1 MHPRSKELSTIAR
14 YCVTKSPGFAA
25 IALWVPHKYR
35 DTDSYVARTNG
46 RTIEAA
52 QQFFDRY
59 DGREQ
64 AFVFMHEVLHVALR
78 HVPRGQRA
86 WSVSSAHALVWNL
99 ACFPAG
105 TWTGFG
111 KRIED
116 VATIC
121 NSYNDDLIGIQSQ
134 AGRISATKE
143 HPFWIKKRLGTR
155 YPILL
160 GEAHWAKAQDVEAGD
175 YLLVPRFRE
184 EEQEN
189 VRFLDLRPFIAE
201 GTDSKGRETF
211 GNRAT
216 KEVPLSP
223 DVAWLIGMYVAEGSA
238 SPTVRFSLSIEET
251 DFAERLICV
260 LSSIGHSATISRNEK
275 GHSMSVNSGAVVFGR
290 WLKAHCGQ
298 GAHSKHAPQAILR
311 HPDARIRRAFLQG
324 VIDGDGYT
332 RPIGKSKYHSRT
344 RVTVGVVSEA
354 LIHDLVLL
362 LAQDAIGG
370 SVNRCVWKP
379 RYIGER
385 FCEKETTLF
394 RLNFCPDGKSTVSR
408 EMNGR
413 TIESWSHSWRSDEEG
428 VWYKVKD
435 VSRTPYRGL
444 VYNLST
450 STHTYIAGCFLVH
463 NCDAIINR
471 ALDKMSWIKAPKDGV
486 TFESLLDKEELE
498 ARPPQNWSAEALYY
512 RLLEKIG
519 FPADKKEWEKW
530 LDDYIEKHG
539 LPSPDDLGRPGE
551 GEDGGDLMSEL
562 AARVWASRLARAQAG
577 DRPGGLLRELA
588 GDFPVVRTPWPQIL
602 RAYLQDAVMPTTREN
617 FNRPGRRVLSLESDF
632 FEPSFQSGR
641 GVRRIG
647 VAVDTSGSIDEK
659 ILLRFAG
666 EIEAVQK
673 RTGAEL
679 YLVVCDAEVTG
690 EFLVPAHGKTFT
702 QRYKAGELQ
711 FRGGGG
717 TDFAPALE
725 KLNKSNVKIGLYL
738 TDMMGNF
745 GSEKPRM
752 PFVWCST
759 SEGYEPP
766 AGFGRVIYLDP
777 LDL

>member
-1 MHPRSKELSTIAR
+1 MNERQTKLSTIAR

-25 IALWVPHKYR
+25 IALWVPHRYTGAK
-35 DTDSYVARTNG
+35 DFIARTDG
-46 RTIEAA
+46 RSIQAGDD
-52 QQFFDRY
+52 FFDRY
-59 DGREQ
+59 ASREQ
-64 AFVFMHEVLHVALR
+64 AFIFMHEVLHVALR
-78 HVPRGQRA
+78 HVPRGHRA
-86 WSVSSAHALVWNL
+86 WGVSSAHALVWNL

-111 KRIED
+111 KPIEE
-116 VATIC
+116 VATMC
-121 NSYNDDLIGIQSQ
+121 NAYNDDLIVIESQ
-134 AGRISATKE
+134 AGKISATKE
-143 HPFWIKKRLGTR
+143 HPFWIQKRIGTK
-155 YPILL
+155 YPIQT
-160 GEAHWAKAQDVEAGD
+160 GEAQWAPAENVEAGD
-175 YLLVPRFRE
+175 YVLVPRFNKE
-184 EEQEN
+184 DQQN
-189 VRFLDLRPFIAE
+189 AQNIDLREFIAQ
-201 GTDSKGRETF
+201 GADSKGRETF

-216 KEVPLSP
+216 KEIPLNE

-238 SPTVRFSLSIEET
+238 SPMVRFSLSIEEQ
-251 DFAERLICV
+251 DYAERLIAV
-260 LSSIGHSATISRNEK
+260 LKSIGHSATIRRNGK
-275 GHSMSVNSGAVVFGR
+275 DHSMSVQSGAVVLGR
-290 WLKAHCGQ
+290 WLKAHCGAD
-298 GAHSKHAPQAILR
+298 AHSKHVPQVILR
-311 HPDARIRRAFLQG
+311 HSDPRIRRAFLQG
-324 VIDGDGYT
+324 VADGDGCT
-332 RPIGKSKYHSRT
+332 QGSKYHAR
-344 RVTVGVVSEA
+344 RKVTIGVVSQN

-362 LAQDAIGG
+362 LAQDGIGG
-370 SVNRCVWKP
+370 SVNQCVWKP
-379 RYIGER
+379 RFIGKQ

-394 RLNFCPDGKSTVSR
+394 RLNYCPDGVSFVTR
-408 EMNGR
+408 ELNGK
-413 TIESWSHSWRSDEEG
+413 TIRSWSHSWRADEQG
-428 VWYKVKD
+428 VWYKVKK
-435 VSRTPYRGL
+435 VSKQPFQGL

-450 STHTYIAGCFLVH
+450 PSHTYIAGCFHVH

-471 ALDKMSWIKAPKDGV
+471 ALAKMSWIAAPKDGV
-486 TFESLLDKEELE
+486 TFENLLDPEELE
-498 ARPPQNWSAEALYY
+498 ARPPQQWSAEALYH

-530 LDDYIEKHG
+530 LDEWIEKNG
-539 LPSPDDLGRPGE
+539 LPKPDDLGRGPDD
-551 GEDGGDLMSEL
+551 EDGSGDLMSEL

-577 DRPGGLLRELA
+577 DKPGGLLRELT
-588 GDFPVVRTPWPQIL
+588 GDFPVVKTPWPQIL
-602 RAYLQDAVMPTTREN
+602 RSYLQDAVMPTTREN
-617 FNRPGRRVLSLESDF
+617 FNRPGRRVLSLDSEF
-632 FEPSFQSGR
+632 FEPSFQSEK

-690 EFLVPAHGKTFT
+690 EFLVPAYGKTFT

-717 TDFAPALE
+717 TDFAPALA

-745 GSEKPRM
+745 GAEKPKM

-766 AGFGRVIYLDP
+766 TGFGRVIYLDP

>member
-1 MHPRSKELSTIAR
+1 MHERSKELSTIAR

-25 IALWVPHKYR
+25 IALWVPHFYR
-35 DTDSYVARTNG
+35 DTPSYVARTNG

-64 AFVFMHEVLHVALR
+64 AFIFMHEVLHVALR
-78 HVPRGQRA
+78 HVPRGHRA

-99 ACFPAG
+99 
-105 TWTGFG
+105 
-111 KRIED
+111 
-116 VATIC
+116 
-121 NSYNDDLIGIQSQ
+121 
-134 AGRISATKE
+134 
-143 HPFWIKKRLGTR
+143 
-155 YPILL
+155 
-160 GEAHWAKAQDVEAGD
+160 
-175 YLLVPRFRE
+175 
-184 EEQEN
+184 
-189 VRFLDLRPFIAE
+189 
-201 GTDSKGRETF
+201 
-211 GNRAT
+211 
-216 KEVPLSP
+216 
-223 DVAWLIGMYVAEGSA
+223 
-238 SPTVRFSLSIEET
+238 
-251 DFAERLICV
+251 
-260 LSSIGHSATISRNEK
+260 
-275 GHSMSVNSGAVVFGR
+275 
-290 WLKAHCGQ
+290 
-298 GAHSKHAPQAILR
+298 
-311 HPDARIRRAFLQG
+311 
-324 VIDGDGYT
+324 
-332 RPIGKSKYHSRT
+332 
-344 RVTVGVVSEA
+344 
-354 LIHDLVLL
+354 
-362 LAQDAIGG
+362 
-370 SVNRCVWKP
+370 
-379 RYIGER
+379 
-385 FCEKETTLF
+385 
-394 RLNFCPDGKSTVSR
+394 ST
-408 EMNGR
+408 
-413 TIESWSHSWRSDEEG
+413 
-428 VWYKVKD
+428 
-435 VSRTPYRGL
+435 
-444 VYNLST
+444 
-450 STHTYIAGCFLVH
+450 
-463 NCDAIINR
+463 DAIINR

-498 ARPPQNWSAEALYY
+498 ARPPQNWSAEALYH

-519 FPADKKEWEKW
+519 FPADKASWEKW

-539 LPSPDDLGRPGE
+539 LPTPDDLGRPGE

-617 FNRPGRRVLSLESDF
+617 FNRPGRRVLSLDSEF
-632 FEPSFQSGR
+632 FEPSFQSER

-759 SEGYEPP
+759 SEGHEPP

>member
-1 MHPRSKELSTIAR
+1 MHEHQKSLSTIAR

-25 IALWVPHKYR
+25 IALWVPHRFR
-35 DTDSYVARTNG
+35 DTEQYIARTDG
-46 RTIEAA
+46 RSIEAG
-52 QQFFDRY
+52 QKFFDKY

-64 AFVFMHEVLHVALR
+64 AFIFMHEVLHVALR
-78 HVPRGQRA
+78 HVPRGHRA

-111 KRIED
+111 KPIEE
-116 VATIC
+116 VATMC
-121 NSYNDDLIGIQSQ
+121 NAYNDDLILIESQ
-134 AGRISATKE
+134 AGRVRATKE
-143 HPFWIKKRLGTR
+143 HPFWIKKRVGTR
-155 YPILL
+155 YPIQT
-160 GEAHWAKAQDVEAGD
+160 GEAHWAQAEDIEEGD
-175 YLLVPRFRE
+175 YVLVPRLSP

-189 VRFLDLRPFIAE
+189 VEVIDLRGFIAE
-201 GTDSKGRETF
+201 GADSKGRQTF

-216 KEVPLSP
+216 KEVPLNE

-238 SPTVRFSLSIEET
+238 SPMVRFSLSIEEQ
-251 DFAERLICV
+251 DYADRLIAV
-260 LSSIGHSATISRNEK
+260 LESIGHSATISRNEE

-290 WLKAHCGQ
+290 WLKAHCGTD
-298 GAHSKHAPQAILR
+298 AHSKHVPQAILR
-311 HPDARIRRAFLQG
+311 HSNPRIRRAFLQG
-324 VIDGDGYT
+324 VVDGDGC
-332 RPIGKSKYHSRT
+332 GQKSGYHAR
-344 RVTVGVVSEA
+344 RGVTVGVVSQS

-362 LAQDAIGG
+362 LAQDGEGG
-370 SVNRCVWKP
+370 SVNQCVWKP
-379 RYIGER
+379 RQIGDS

-394 RLNFCPDGKSTVSR
+394 RLNYCPDGISYSTR
-408 EMNGR
+408 ELNGK
-413 TIESWSHSWRSDEEG
+413 TIRSWSHSWRSDEQG
-428 VWYKVKD
+428 VWYKVKK
-435 VSRTPYRGL
+435 VSKTPYQGL

-450 STHTYIAGCFLVH
+450 PSHTYIAACFLVH

-471 ALDKMSWIKAPKDGV
+471 ALDKMSWIKTPKDLV

-519 FPADKKEWEKW
+519 FPADKQSWEKW
-530 LDDYIEKHG
+530 LDDYIEKNG
-539 LPSPDDLGRPGE
+539 LPKPDDLGRGPNGD
-551 GEDGGDLMSEL
+551 EDGGDLMSEL
-562 AARVWASRLARAQAG
+562 ASRVWASRLARAQAG
-577 DRPGGLLRELA
+577 DRPGGLLRELV
-588 GDFPVVRTPWPQIL
+588 GDFPVVKTPWPQIL
-602 RAYLQDAVMPTTREN
+602 RTFLQDAVMPTTREN
-617 FNRPGRRVLSLESDF
+617 FNRPGRRVLSLDSEF
-632 FEPSFQSGR
+632 FEPSFQSEK

-647 VAVDTSGSIDEK
+647 VAVDTSGSIDQK

-690 EFLVPAHGKTFT
+690 EFLIPAYGKTFT

-711 FRGGGG
+711 FLGGGG
-717 TDFAPALE
+717 TDFRPAIE

-738 TDMMGNF
+738 TDTYGAF
-745 GSEKPRM
+745 PESAPKM
-752 PFVWCST
+752 PFIWCST
-759 SEGYEPP
+759 TENANVPWGKL
-766 AGFGRVIYLDP
+766 IYLDP